1 MRRYVICV
9 NIYLILHK
17 RLPSCV
23 AASTTC
29 FMSLFCALFLAYMD
43 KRAARILKRK
53 IAQEGQVVRL
63 TDIKD
68 FPAIFWLVSIIC
80 IAYYMAIFPFIALGK

>member
-1 MRRYVICV
+1 MTNAYGF
-9 NIYLILHK
+9 L
-17 RLPSCV
+17 LPSYV

-43 KRAARILKRK
+43 KRVEKILKRK

-68 FPAIFWLVSIIC
+68 FPAIFWLVCIIC